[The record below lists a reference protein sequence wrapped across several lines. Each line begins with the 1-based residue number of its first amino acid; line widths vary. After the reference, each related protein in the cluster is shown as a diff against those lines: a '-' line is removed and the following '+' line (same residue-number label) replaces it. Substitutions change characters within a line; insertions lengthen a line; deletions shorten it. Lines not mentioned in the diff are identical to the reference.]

1 MLYSLENWMWFRG
14 LTQGKQ
20 KKGVQLS
27 IFPRKSA
34 VVLWFQA
41 REHTTGVQIC
51 SVPSKNGCGFVVSA
65 KWRRRRTFILICSLE
80 NMLWFCGFTQVKTKK
95 GLQFVILPE
104 NWMWFCG
111 LTQGK
116 EKEGVQFDIFSRKS
130 AVVLW
135 FHPGE
140 D

>member
-1 MLYSLENWMWFRG
+1 MWFRG
-14 LTQGKQ
+14 LTQGKE

-41 REHTTGVQIC
+41 TKHTPGVEIC
-51 SVPSKNGCGFVVSA
+51 YVPSKIGCGFV
-65 KWRRRRTFILICSLE
+65 F
-80 NMLWFCGFTQVKTKK
+80 
-95 GLQFVILPE
+95 
-104 NWMWFCG
+104 

-116 EKEGVQFDIFSRKS
+116 EKEGVQFDMFSQKS